1 MHLSSNEDI
10 VLHSTIIDSQTL
22 PLGIGWDTFLLD
34 PWEREKANNL
44 SYSGGYQ
51 VPQRGRDTIDN
62 HSEVNGHM
70 IGIVRTRPWDEI
82 DKMLAKRI
90 LVYNNDQIQQRWL
103 VGKLT
108 DLYNGDH
115 ERSKYGEP
123 LGFKYLL
130 SLSPSIFL
138 LSFFAAQI

>member
-1 MHLSSNEDI
+1 
-10 VLHSTIIDSQTL
+10 
-22 PLGIGWDTFLLD
+22 
-34 PWEREKANNL
+34 
-44 SYSGGYQ
+44 
-51 VPQRGRDTIDN
+51 
-62 HSEVNGHM
+62 
-70 IGIVRTRPWDEI
+70 
-82 DKMLAKRI
+82 MLAKRI